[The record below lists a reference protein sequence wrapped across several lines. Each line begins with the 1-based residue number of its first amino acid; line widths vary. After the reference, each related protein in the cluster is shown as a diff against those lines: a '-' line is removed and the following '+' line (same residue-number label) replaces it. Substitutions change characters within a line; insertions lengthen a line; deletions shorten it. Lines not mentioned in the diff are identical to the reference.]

1 VIFIPIFL
9 PLLSHFEIDP
19 LFFGILVAVN
29 LQTAFLSPPMAM
41 SAYYLKGIAPAH
53 VRISDIFRG
62 MMPYMLIVIL
72 CMMLLYIFPQLV
84 YWLPNLIYG

>member
-1 VIFIPIFL
+1 MAREAERQAELQRDFL
-9 PLLSHFEIDP
+9 TSAAV
-19 LFFGILVAVN
+19 LVAVN

-72 CMMLLYIFPQLV
+72 CMVLIYIFPQIV

>member
-1 VIFIPIFL
+1 M
-9 PLLSHFEIDP
+9 
-19 LFFGILVAVN
+19 AVN

-53 VRISDIFRG
+53 VQLSDIFRG

-72 CMMLLYIFPQLV
+72 CMV
-84 YWLPNLIYG
+84 LIYRLPADRLLAAEPDLRLTGGQTAPETSA